1 MKITF
6 AREALEGATR
16 RVIVPLL
23 VLVTAFAAASCER
36 APEGYGQAREDFDAL
51 AGVKCPQESLVTIA
65 RKMGAR
71 SDDVR
76 VVHYGPTGQPDH
88 TNYFAALSRD
98 GAVLAGVLDEASNTV
113 ADVRYENEFGR
124 EEFVWVMK
132 CLRNDPPFGDRKVR
146 YGAALPVK
154 MRHGVRNVT
163 VEFVDGWLEPSGT
176 WSTGR
181 IKLNPAGT
189 ALLGEEH
196 GLDFAVHQPEPPPPE
211 TAE

>member
-1 MKITF
+1 MKNKF
-6 AREALEGATR
+6 AREARQRGAR
-16 RVIVPLL
+16 RGVLSFLALVAVI
-23 VLVTAFAAASCER
+23 AAAGCEK
-36 APEGYGQAREDFDAL
+36 APEGYGRARENFDAL
-51 AGVKCPQESLVTIA
+51 ASVKCPQESLVTIA

-88 TNYFAALSRD
+88 TNYFAALGRD

-124 EEFVWVMK
+124 EEFVWVVK

-146 YGAALPVK
+146 YGAALPVE
-154 MRHGVRNVT
+154 MRNGVRDVT
-163 VEFVDGWLEPSGT
+163 VEFVDGWLESSQE

-196 GLDFAVHQPEPPPPE
+196 RLDFAVHQPEPPPPE
-211 TAE
+211 TTD

>member
-1 MKITF
+1 MKNTF
-6 AREALEGATR
+6 ARAARQRGARRGVLSFLALVA
-16 RVIVPLL
+16 VI
-23 VLVTAFAAASCER
+23 AAAGCDK
-36 APEGYGQAREDFDAL
+36 APEGYGQAREDFDGL

-98 GAVLAGVLDEASNTV
+98 GAVLAGVLDEASNNV
-113 ADVRYENEFGR
+113 AGVRYENEFGR
-124 EEFVWVMK
+124 AEFVWVMK

-146 YGAALPVK
+146 YGAALAVNI
-154 MRHGVRNVT
+154 RHGVRDVT
-163 VEFVDGWLEPSGT
+163 VEFVDGWLEPSQT

-196 GLDFAVHQPEPPPPE
+196 GLDFAIHQP
-211 TAE
+211 